1 MRTLTAP
8 KTVLDEASKLTF
20 RQTMLV
26 ITFRVSII
34 LTLLVIVL
42 IGVWALLA
50 LTGGMIAAGDPLA
63 LIRGWFNAVTGL

>member
-8 KTVLDEASKLTF
+8 KTVLDEASKFTF

-26 ITFRVSII
+26 ITFRVSVI
-34 LTLLVIVL
+34 LTLLVILL

-50 LTGGMIAAGDPLA
+50 LTGGTIAAGDPLA